1 MTDLSQYQ
9 SEETPPKA
17 GVMINTFRAFGYN
30 LPTAIA
36 DIIDNSISA
45 KASNVWIDYEWK
57 GAESSVVITD
67 DGSGMDA
74 PQLIAAMTPGSKDP
88 NDEREEED
96 LGRFG
101 LGLKTSSFSQCKQLT
116 VVTKRLG
123 FQRIQRCW
131 DLDYVNETGKWT
143 LLDYLSD
150 ARFTSKLDTLKNG
163 TAIVWQKLDRLV
175 GNASVENEAART
187 VFLEEFEQV
196 EQHLRLV
203 FHRFIERNRLNIH
216 MNGRKLEA
224 WDPFLKGANG
234 VQIVANEKL
243 SEGKVN
249 VKCHVLPHLSKLSM
263 AERKEARVDDWYQLQ
278 GFYIYRGNRLL
289 LFGDWLG
296 LFPKNEHY
304 KNARI
309 LVDIPNS
316 MDHDWKIDIKKS
328 TATPSVSVR
337 KDLVRLGKL
346 TRLAAGNVHRFRGN
360 QIRLDDSV
368 QGLDFQA
375 VWKATLS
382 REGAR
387 SYYINEQHPL
397 VKSLLDS
404 ESIKPKELRQL
415 LKLIGQTSPVEAIIQ
430 YHSEEPQSHEL
441 RESFKELDEGTVKL
455 AKMMYEAS
463 IAGGM
468 SRDMAIKQIFK
479 IEPFNEYPELTA
491 YLN

>member
-1 MTDLSQYQ
+1 
-9 SEETPPKA
+9 
-17 GVMINTFRAFGYN
+17 MINTFRAFGYN

-45 KASNVWIDYEWK
+45 KASNVWIEYKWR
-57 GAESSVVITD
+57 GADSYVVVTD
-67 DGSGMDA
+67 DGSGMNA
-74 PQLIAAMTPGSKDP
+74 TELVAAMTPGSKDP

-101 LGLKTSSFSQCKQLT
+101 LGLKTSTFSQCKQLT
-116 VVTKRLG
+116 VVTKRAG

-131 DLDYVNETGKWT
+131 DLDYVNETGRWT

-150 ARFTSKLDTLKNG
+150 AHFTSKLDTLNSG

-175 GNASVENEAART
+175 GNASEQNEAARS

-203 FHRFIERNRLNIH
+203 FHRFIERNRLNIQ
-216 MNGRKLEA
+216 MNGRKLQA
-224 WDPFLKGANG
+224 WDPFLKGADG
-234 VQIVANEKL
+234 VQIVANETL
-243 SEGKVN
+243 SDGKVK
-249 VKCHVLPHLSKLSM
+249 VKCQVLPHLSKLSM
-263 AERKEARVDDWYQLQ
+263 EERKEARVDDWYQLQ

-289 LFGDWLG
+289 LFGNWLG

-346 TRLAAGNVHRFRGN
+346 TRLAAGNVYRFRGN

-368 QGLDFQA
+368 QGFDFQA
-375 VWKATLS
+375 VWKASLS

-387 SYYINEQHPL
+387 SYYINEQHPM
-397 VKSLLDS
+397 VKSLLES

-441 RESFKELDEGTVKL
+441 RESFKDLDEGTVKL
-455 AKMMYEAS
+455 AKMMFEAS
-463 IAGGM
+463 MAGGM
-468 SRDMAIKQIFK
+468 SREMAIKQIFK

-491 YLN
+491 HLN

>member
-1 MTDLSQYQ
+1 
-9 SEETPPKA
+9 
-17 GVMINTFRAFGYN
+17 MINTFRAFGYN

-45 KASNVWIDYEWK
+45 KASNVWIEYKWK
-57 GAESSVVITD
+57 GADSYVIITD

-74 PQLIAAMTPGSKDP
+74 RELVAAMTPGSKDP

-116 VVTKRLG
+116 VVTKRAG

-131 DLDYVNETGKWT
+131 DLDYVNETGRWT

-150 ARFTSKLDTLKNG
+150 AHFTSKLDTLNSG

-175 GNASVENEAART
+175 GNASEQNEAALS

-196 EQHLRLV
+196 EQHLRMV

-216 MNGRKLEA
+216 MNGRKLQA
-224 WDPFLKGANG
+224 WDPFLKGADG
-234 VQIVANEKL
+234 VQIVANETL
-243 SEGKVN
+243 SDGKVK
-249 VKCHVLPHLSKLSM
+249 VKCHVLPHLSKLTM
-263 AERKEARVDDWYQLQ
+263 EERKEARVDDWYQLQ

-368 QGLDFQA
+368 QGFDFQA

-415 LKLIGQTSPVEAIIQ
+415 LKLIGQTAPVEAIIQ

-441 RESFKELDEGTVKL
+441 RDTTKELDEGTVKL
-455 AKMMYEAS
+455 AKHMFNALIAS
-463 IAGGM
+463 GA
-468 SRDMAIKQIFK
+468 SRETAIKRLFK
-479 IEPFNEYPELTA
+479 VEPFNEYTELEA
-491 YLN
+491 HLN